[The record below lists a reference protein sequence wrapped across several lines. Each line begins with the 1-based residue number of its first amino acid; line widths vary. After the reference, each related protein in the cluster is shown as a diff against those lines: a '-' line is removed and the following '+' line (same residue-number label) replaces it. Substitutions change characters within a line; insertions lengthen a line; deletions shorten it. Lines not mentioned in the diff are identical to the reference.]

1 MNDARDTGAVIR
13 CLDLEDFIHEERE
26 YRKKLEEKGIP
37 LVEEAVSSFV

>member
-13 CLDLEDFIHEERE
+13 RLDLEDFIHEERE